1 MTPFT
6 ALLPIG
12 KLLGSSSCFIALG
25 MHRLAID
32 KRPTKQTYLH
42 KHILQLQNR
51 IMSIVPDTIEFVTT
65 APLSSFRLL
74 HSTKDTEWK
83 SSLQKYRDEVE
94 TEHPLQIRLK
104 RLLSSRLPSSKC
116 QRDHNQSSTPMQED
130 EEVRAKEH
138 EEQLR
143 TLPNTDQLFDNKFIQ
158 EQSSNH
164 RKILFDKC
172 ISKRMN
178 HGGEQS

>member
-1 MTPFT
+1 LLYCPGHAPFT
-6 ALLPIG
+6 VWPLINAPY
-12 KLLGSSSCFIALG
+12 KTNMCFLNRYIT
-25 MHRLAID
+25 RI
-32 KRPTKQTYLH
+32 
-42 KHILQLQNR
+42 R
-51 IMSIVPDTIEFVTT
+51 IMSSVPDTIEFVTT

-94 TEHPLQIRLK
+94 SEHPLQIRLK

-116 QRDHNQSSTPMQED
+116 QQDHNQSSTPMQED
-130 EEVRAKEH
+130 EEVRAKEY

-164 RKILFDKC
+164 RMLLLDKC

-178 HGGEQS
+178 HLTVNVHMARCA

>member
-1 MTPFT
+1 M
-6 ALLPIG
+6 
-12 KLLGSSSCFIALG
+12 SSI
-25 MHRLAID
+25 
-32 KRPTKQTYLH
+32 
-42 KHILQLQNR
+42 
-51 IMSIVPDTIEFVTT
+51 PDTIEFVTT

-116 QRDHNQSSTPMQED
+116 QQDHNRSSAPIQED
-130 EEVRAKEH
+130 VEVRAKEY

-143 TLPNTDQLFDNKFIQ
+143 SLPNTGRLYDYKLMIQ
-158 EQSSNH
+158 EQSYSNQ
-164 RKILFDKC
+164 RKLILDKC

-178 HGGEQS
+178 HLAVNAHMARCA